1 MGRPRVRVIGCGN
14 PDAGDDAL
22 GLLSVRSA
30 RERLPATVEVIEAGT
45 ATRVV
50 DLLEDVDAVVLV
62 DAVRSVGVSPGD
74 GVIRLVAEGGEVLL
88 GVRTSLSSHGL
99 GLAEV
104 LGLAS
109 AVGPLPRVVFL
120 GIEADHVGMGSGL
133 SEQVAAGLP
142 ALVDSVV
149 AEARTLAGEPVP

>member
-1 MGRPRVRVIGCGN
+1 MKRVRVIGCGN

-22 GLLSVRSA
+22 GLMAVRSA
-30 RERLPATVEVIEAGT
+30 RERIPETVETIEAGT
-45 ATRVV
+45 AARVI

-62 DAVRSVGVSPGD
+62 DAVRSVGMETD
-74 GVIRLVAEGGEVLL
+74 GGLIRLVAAGSEVLM

-99 GLAEV
+99 GLVEV

-120 GIEADHVGMGSGL
+120 GLEAGRTTMGSGL
-133 SEQVAAGLP
+133 SPHVAAGLP
-142 ALVDSVV
+142 GLVDAVV
-149 AEARTLAGEPVP
+149 AEVSTLTEAPAP

>member
-1 MGRPRVRVIGCGN
+1 MTRVRVIGCGS
-14 PDAGDDAL
+14 PEAGDDAL
-22 GLLSVRSA
+22 GLMAVRAA
-30 RERLPATVEVIEAGT
+30 RERIPEAVETIEAGT
-45 ATRVV
+45 AARVI

-62 DAVRSVGVSPGD
+62 DAVRSVGVETD
-74 GVIRLVAEGGEVLL
+74 GGLIRLVAAGSEVLM

-120 GIEADHVGMGSGL
+120 GLEADHTTMGSGL
-133 SEQVAAGLP
+133 SPHVAAGLP
-142 ALVDSVV
+142 ELVDAVV
-149 AEARTLAGEPVP
+149 AEVSTLAEAPAP